1 LNFYGS
7 DSFTY
12 TITDP
17 EGNTATATVNVT
29 VTPVNDPPVLN
40 HIGNK
45 AVNEGETLAFT
56 VSGGD
61 VDAGDTLTYSA
72 AGLPAGATFN
82 QTTREFSYAP
92 VDGVVPANTF
102 DVTFTVT
109 DSGGLTDSE
118 TVTITVNNVAP
129 TVHVGGD
136 ETLSGF
142 TFSRSG
148 GPSGG
153 YFTDPGTEGT
163 GTWTA
168 KVDYGDGSGQQN
180 LSYNVNNLF
189 NLSHTYPSVAGTYTV
204 TVTVTDKDGGV
215 GTNSFHV
222 TVTPAII
229 VAPTSGL
236 QSSESG
242 GTANFSIVL
251 KTQPT
256 ANVTINLA
264 STDLTEGNVTPS
276 SVTFTPANWNL
287 AQIVTVMGVDDAIVD
302 GDVAYMITT
311 SPAISSDPLYSGL
324 DPADVS
330 ATNID
335 NDISVSS
342 LYVSDFSST
351 ASGFSVQFNTLIDT
365 SVLNLYD
372 TQTGGLGAAD
382 VTLTKVGTVTP
393 IRGSLIVNP
402 LGDGFTFVKT
412 GTPLAPG
419 TYNVVV
425 RSGNDAFKTPSGAL
439 LRSNQ
444 YGPVGDYT
452 TTIVIPTATE
462 RVISVRDFARGPGQ
476 VVDLPPISSTA
487 ASNTGGIPIQISDGA
502 GVYGTDFTITYNPAL
517 LTITGATLGST
528 VDPSGSVAI
537 NLNTPGIVH
546 VVYSSPVSLPAGA
559 VDFVI
564 LQASVPTSALYKD
577 KEVLQVTVG
586 EVTDENGYT
595 PPTLAAHGDDGVHV
609 VAYPGDT
616 NGSNTYTSGDLTLMQ
631 RVVNTTDRGLLAY
644 RNLDST
650 ILIDVNNSGSA
661 NSGDLTAFQRFINN
675 ITPTP
680 IPPRPSSAPN
690 SLPKGGLDPKL
701 SISKDLRATVGG
713 SVSVP
718 LVFEQTDQA
727 PVGLQSLDAVISYDP
742 SVFELRGV
750 RPGGLI
756 RGFAFTWSSDSATG
770 LVTVRAWS
778 SDPVTFIPGEKGE
791 IAILDLAVLPGA
803 ALGRT
808 EINLLADTPSANL
821 GTDST
826 NLNSGDL
833 VLIPAPTNAA
843 DDPIDGVVTIGR
855 IHTKT
860 AASDAGRSIPSI
872 HRNAYQAA
880 VDLTLDSGID
890 LPLVIRPATTTSA
903 TEQPKVPITVD
914 GLGRRTRLYTNA
926 DARNKGLSP
935 VVGSSSDLPKRP
947 RIFDG
952 PRFRGGL

>member
-1 LNFYGS
+1 
-7 DSFTY
+7 
-12 TITDP
+12 
-17 EGNTATATVNVT
+17 
-29 VTPVNDPPVLN
+29 
-40 HIGNK
+40 
-45 AVNEGETLAFT
+45 
-56 VSGGD
+56 
-61 VDAGDTLTYSA
+61 
-72 AGLPAGATFN
+72 
-82 QTTREFSYAP
+82 
-92 VDGVVPANTF
+92 
-102 DVTFTVT
+102 
-109 DSGGLTDSE
+109 
-118 TVTITVNNVAP
+118 
-129 TVHVGGD
+129 
-136 ETLSGF
+136 
-142 TFSRSG
+142 
-148 GPSGG
+148 
-153 YFTDPGTEGT
+153 
-163 GTWTA
+163 
-168 KVDYGDGSGQQN
+168 
-180 LSYNVNNLF
+180 
-189 NLSHTYPSVAGTYTV
+189 
-204 TVTVTDKDGGV
+204 
-215 GTNSFHV
+215 
-222 TVTPAII
+222 
-229 VAPTSGL
+229 
-236 QSSESG
+236 
-242 GTANFSIVL
+242 
-251 KTQPT
+251 
-256 ANVTINLA
+256 
-264 STDLTEGNVTPS
+264 
-276 SVTFTPANWNL
+276 
-287 AQIVTVMGVDDAIVD
+287 
-302 GDVAYMITT
+302 
-311 SPAISSDPLYSGL
+311 
-324 DPADVS
+324 
-330 ATNID
+330 
-335 NDISVSS
+335 
-342 LYVSDFSST
+342 
-351 ASGFSVQFNTLIDT
+351 
-365 SVLNLYD
+365 
-372 TQTGGLGAAD
+372 

-412 GTPLAPG
+412 GAPLAPG

-439 LRSNQ
+439 LDGNHNDTA
-444 YGPVGDYT
+444 GDDYT
-452 TTIVIPTATE
+452 NTIVIPTAAE

-476 VVDLPPISSTA
+476 VVDLPPISGTA

-502 GVYGTDFTITYNPAL
+502 GVYGTDFWITYNPAL

-577 KEVLQVTVG
+577 KEVLQITVG

-595 PPTLAAHGDDGVHV
+595 PASLVAHGDDGVHV

-616 NGSNTYTSGDLTLMQ
+616 TGSNTYNSGDLTLMQ

-644 RNLDST
+644 RNLDPT

-680 IPPRPSSAPN
+680 IPPRPISAPN

-701 SISKDLRATVGG
+701 SISKDLRATAGG

-727 PVGLQSLDAVISYDP
+727 PVGLQSLDAVISFDP

-756 RGFAFTWSSDSATG
+756 SGFAFTWSSDSATG
-770 LVTVRAWS
+770 LVTIRAWS
-778 SDPVTFIPGEKGE
+778 SDPVTFNPGAKGE

-808 EINLLADTPSANL
+808 ELNLLADAPSANL
-821 GTDST
+821 GTDYT
-826 NLNSGDL
+826 DLNSGDL

-860 AASDAGRSIPSI
+860 DSANAGRRIPSI
-872 HRNAYQAA
+872 PRNAYHAA

-890 LPLVIRPATTTSA
+890 LPIVIRPATTTSA
-903 TEQPKVPITVD
+903 TEQPKVPLTVD
-914 GLGRRTRLYTNA
+914 GLGRRTRLYSNT
-926 DARNKGLSP
+926 DARTKGLSP